1 MQGRGAVCRAARA
14 SRTRKARE
22 WYPALRYRS
31 ACKGTEA
38 STGRPSGAQPGGGGG
53 PGTSTG
59 RPMAGAGESVEL
71 RWFSR
76 RHDWR
81 HPSRPA
87 REGRRLG
94 TYSGRQGGRPGSTA
108 GSKAGTGTRIWACGS
123 REARGAIPARH
134 GRLSWRSRSG
144 SWSGLTSGRRIT
156 QGKHGSTTCASART
170 DTRKI
175 RPQATGG
182 ADTGHESA
190 TAEGAV
196 SGLDH
201 MKDTLAR
208 KEPNGR

>member
-14 SRTRKARE
+14 SRTRKTRE
-22 WYPALRYRS
+22 WHPVQRNRS
-31 ACKGTEA
+31 ACTGTGDEHWQA
-38 STGRPSGAQPGGGGG
+38 IWSAAGGGGG

-134 GRLSWRSRSG
+134 GRLGWRSRSG
-144 SWSGLTSGRRIT
+144 SWSGLTSGRRIA
-156 QGKHGSTTCASART
+156 QGKHGSVTCASART
-170 DTRKI
+170 DTRRV
-175 RPQATGG
+175 RPQDAGG
-182 ADTGHESA
+182 AGTGDESA
-190 TAEGAV
+190 TVEGPRLRVRPLEGYKKGAQ
-196 SGLDH
+196 
-201 MKDTLAR
+201 R
-208 KEPNGR
+208 